1 MSDQTLESQDVIT
14 EMSGDN
20 QSGNTDQHPSVYGG
34 RRQWQYTSQ
43 VSHPVSGLCKR
54 QRLWTL
60 KSRMMIRQLT
70 IVSVG
75 CLERLVYVDWRKTVI
90 GVRQQYAE

>member
-1 MSDQTLESQDVIT
+1 MSDQTPESQDVIT

-34 RRQWQYTSQ
+34 RRQWPYTSQ
-43 VSHPVSGLCKR
+43 VSPVSGRCK
-54 QRLWTL
+54 RLWTL
-60 KSRMMIRQLT
+60 KSRMMIRQRP

-75 CLERLVYVDWRKTVI
+75 CLKRLVYVDWRKTVI

>member
-1 MSDQTLESQDVIT
+1 MSDQTPESQDVIT

-43 VSHPVSGLCKR
+43 VSPVSGLCKR

-75 CLERLVYVDWRKTVI
+75 CLERLVYVDLS
-90 GVRQQYAE
+90 